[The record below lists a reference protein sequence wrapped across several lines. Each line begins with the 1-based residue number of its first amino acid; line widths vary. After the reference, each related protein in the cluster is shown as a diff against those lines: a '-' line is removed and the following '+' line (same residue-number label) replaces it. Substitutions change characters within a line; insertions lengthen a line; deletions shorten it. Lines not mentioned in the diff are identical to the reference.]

1 MENRNGLIKLKM
13 NLIILSRNFAKNH
26 FKLQKKLKKKNLLN
40 FKQNKAFLITPIKIK
55 YNKIK
60 TKVLL

>member
-1 MENRNGLIKLKM
+1 MENINGLKKLKM
-13 NLIILSRNFAKNH
+13 NLIILSHNFAENH
-26 FKLQKKLKKKNLLN
+26 FRLQKKLKKKNLLN
-40 FKQNKAFLITPIKIK
+40 FKQNKAFLITIIKIK